1 MFPRWDARRPRP
13 PSTSSPL
20 SSSAP
25 RPPCCWYTHSGF
37 LKRPLWQLAL
47 ALSLSSLT
55 HIHRGRQKSHQKK
68 KACAFGADDALRA
81 FLAASV
87 PSPSSA
93 ASAPDDKGHLPL
105 QWAALN
111 GRVAAVRLL
120 LAAGAEVDARDAA
133 GQTALHWAAVRGSG
147 AAVEELL
154 RAGASVEAADERG
167 YRPVHVAAQHGQH
180 RLLARLVLGVGGG
193 RRHDGDGEGGGGEGE
208 EERQL
213 TRAAGAS
220 SPPDPEAAAAPRQRR
235 RPPAA
240 ASPLADFDARDS
252 DGRTPLHWSAYK
264 GHAGCARLLLALG
277 SSPRSPD
284 SERATPLHWVS
295 WKRPFLSLL
304 SFGLL
309 SLPPFSFLRS

>member
-1 MFPRWDARRPRP
+1 M
-13 PSTSSPL
+13 
-20 SSSAP
+20 
-25 RPPCCWYTHSGF
+25 
-37 LKRPLWQLAL
+37 
-47 ALSLSSLT
+47 
-55 HIHRGRQKSHQKK
+55 
-68 KACAFGADDALRA
+68 
-81 FLAASV
+81 
-87 PSPSSA
+87 
-93 ASAPDDKGHLPL
+93 
-105 QWAALN
+105 
-111 GRVAAVRLL
+111 
-120 LAAGAEVDARDAA
+120 
-133 GQTALHWAAVRGSG
+133 
-147 AAVEELL
+147 
-154 RAGASVEAADERG
+154 
-167 YRPVHVAAQHGQH
+167 HVAAQHGQH